1 MFGLELDCAHKFPL
15 GGMCAGRYFG
25 GGLESALARDG
36 QISQQVGV
44 MGESCTALM
53 GQCALRL
60 ETSKVGQKA

>member
-1 MFGLELDCAHKFPL
+1 MY
-15 GGMCAGRYFG
+15 AGRYFG

-44 MGESCTALM
+44 MGENCTALM